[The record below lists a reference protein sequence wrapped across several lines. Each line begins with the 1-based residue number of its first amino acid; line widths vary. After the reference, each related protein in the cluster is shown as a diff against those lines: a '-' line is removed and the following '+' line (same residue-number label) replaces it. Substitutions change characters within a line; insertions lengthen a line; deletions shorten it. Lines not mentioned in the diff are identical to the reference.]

1 MDIQK
6 ILNSILPSI
15 EEEIQK
21 SLPSETNSLWQ
32 NISFGKL
39 NTAVK
44 NEHINPL
51 LEPTRSLVDLGGKR
65 WRPYLL
71 VLCALGEAYR
81 NGRNLES
88 AFETAVHL
96 APLVEF
102 VHTASLI
109 HDDIEDKSESRRG
122 KPAAY
127 LTYGEDV
134 SINAASWLYFEAATV
149 IDTLSCNESYK
160 NQLYALYTR
169 ELRKLHLGQAMDI
182 RWHNEKSLFP
192 AEDEYM
198 SMVKC
203 KTGTLSSLA
212 AKVGILA
219 GGGSAEDADST
230 GSGAA
235 SIGAGF
241 QIIDDVINVTSG
253 NPGKDRGDDIIEGKK
268 SLPVLKFIAKNQDD
282 EEKIRLLE
290 KYFEQAAAEKAGSSA
305 IENAIKLLE
314 ESGSIEEA
322 KSVGIELIH
331 EGCNEFETFMG
342 KDNPF
347 GQQITILFK
356 RMIPAAL

>member
-6 ILNSILPSI
+6 TLDSILPSI
-15 EEEIQK
+15 EKEIQK

-32 NISFGKL
+32 DISFGKL
-39 NTAVK
+39 SSSVK
-44 NEHINPL
+44 NEHIKPL

-65 WRPYLL
+65 WRPCLL
-71 VLCALGEAYR
+71 VLCALGEAYK

-88 AFETAVHL
+88 VFQTAVHL

-127 LTYGEDV
+127 LTFGEDV

-149 IDTLSCNESYK
+149 IDTLSCDESHK
-160 NQLYALYTR
+160 NQLYALYAK

-182 RWHNEKSLFP
+182 RWHNDKPLFP
-192 AEDEYM
+192 TEDEYM

-219 GGGSAEDADST
+219 GGGSTEDADST

-253 NPGKDRGDDIIEGKK
+253 NPGKDKGDDIIEGKK
-268 SLPVLKFIAKNQDD
+268 SLPVLKFVAKNQGSK
-282 EEKIRLLE
+282 EKIRLLE
-290 KYFEQAAAEKAGSSA
+290 KYFEQAATEKTGSSA

-314 ESGSIEEA
+314 ESNSISEA
-322 KSVGIELIH
+322 KSDGIELIH
-331 EGCNEFETFMG
+331 KGCKEFTDYLG
-342 KDNPF
+342 KENPF
-347 GQQITILFK
+347 GQQITVLFTK
-356 RMIPAAL
+356 MIPAAL